1 MSDNINSEGIDL
13 GAEQLAAQAEQEQVA
28 EDTLGTP
35 SGEGSGDGK
44 ELKPLRLDY
53 KQTFKV
59 GFAFAIIMIFW
70 TAYDFVVPL
79 LLEHAYGLSNTVRG
93 LIMGLDNLL
102 SLFMLPLFGKISDN
116 AKGKLVRKWGRR
128 TPFIVF
134 GTLASVILMV
144 FVPVSTL
151 GQQQKA
157 INIENGIR
165 AQLNDDTFMS
175 ERLEEFWELGG
186 NYCDRAYVQ
195 GDFGNIGSSGEG
207 ITYEEYLRIRYD
219 ANFSSTKAILGML
232 GAETH
237 TYNGEEVA
245 LDDPVAAG
253 ISGYDWD
260 NDGVITYGDIKT
272 GNDNYTKYVESGMST
287 YISETVYRE
296 ATDTAD
302 GHTSLAVYMVILLLV
317 LIAMATFRSPAV
329 ALMPDVTPKPLRSPA
344 NAVINLCG
352 GIGGAIAFL
361 IYTVVLFGERLENYV
376 IIFASVAA
384 GMLLLLAGYLAF
396 VREKKMVERC
406 HEICKEYGIED
417 DEEETAAVA
426 ISPDE
431 SVVDSDE
438 VMVAR
443 HSGGNGAEASVAEQP
458 VSDET
463 LEFAKA
469 KTRKLRSPKEWWEAK
484 SKEERARL
492 RSFLLI
498 LASIF
503 MWFMGYNS
511 ISSNLSI
518 YTTKAL
524 GLDAGVAS
532 IISGVSMG
540 FSAIAFIPVG
550 YMAAKLGRRK
560 TIMIGLGMAVVAF
573 VLVFACVYP
582 NSNAAIPAALFALF
596 YLIAGFGLI
605 IINVNTLPMV
615 VELSTEAT
623 VGQYTGYYYVATMS
637 AQAIT
642 PMLAG
647 LVMDHIS
654 NRGLF
659 IYGAIFVALAIV
671 FMIFVKHGDSKPVGK
686 GKKLS
691 KEEKRQIRLEAMGD
705 AD

>member
-79 LLEHAYGLSNTVRG
+79 LLEHAYGLSNAVRG

-165 AQLNDDTFMS
+165 AQLNDDAFMS

-443 HSGGNGAEASVAEQP
+443 HSGGNGAEASAAEQP

-469 KTRKLRSPKEWWEAK
+469 KIRKLRSPKEWWEAK

-524 GLDAGVAS
+524 GLDAGIAS

>member
-79 LLEHAYGLSNTVRG
+79 LLEHAYGLSNAVRG

-175 ERLEEFWELGG
+175 ERLVEFWELGG

-524 GLDAGVAS
+524 GLDAGIAS

>member
-79 LLEHAYGLSNTVRG
+79 LLEHAYGLSNAVRG

-524 GLDAGVAS
+524 GLDAGIAS

>member
-79 LLEHAYGLSNTVRG
+79 LLEHAYGLSNAVRG

-232 GAETH
+232 GAEIH

-443 HSGGNGAEASVAEQP
+443 HSGGNGAEASAAEQP

-469 KTRKLRSPKEWWEAK
+469 KIRKLRSPKEWWEAK